1 MFKHRWLKDIVHN
14 SLAKFNLRILSL
26 DAYNQTQKNARY
38 REIFELLSVV
48 NKESLSN
55 LVKNIALSKALL
67 LQDLFVLSELNF
79 KRGGFFVEFGA
90 TNGIDLSNTFL
101 LENKYD
107 WTGILSEP
115 AKQWHNDLS
124 KNRQAQIDYNCVWRS
139 SNENLMFNQLS
150 ELSTID
156 SFSDCDFHAQRRK
169 QGKR

>member
-1 MFKHRWLKDIVHN
+1 MFKHRWIKDIVHN

-55 LVKNIALSKALL
+55 LVKNIALSKAQL

-115 AKQWHNDLS
+115 ARQWHNDLS
-124 KNRQAQIDYNCVWRS
+124 KNRQAHIDYNCVWRS
-139 SNENLMFNQLS
+139 SNEILMFNQLS
-150 ELSTID
+150 EFSTID